1 MAAELLINLES
12 WANQGP
18 RQPPPPDL
26 QNPIN
31 ALSMDP
37 LWKTPAYQFGPGA
50 PSMMVRCWLDSTPPP
65 RPALRGLSWANRA
78 YRAVKQHLNTIKAL
92 QPSGIINPG

>member
-1 MAAELLINLES
+1 
-12 WANQGP
+12 
-18 RQPPPPDL
+18 
-26 QNPIN
+26 
-31 ALSMDP
+31 
-37 LWKTPAYQFGPGA
+37 
-50 PSMMVRCWLDSTPPP
+50 MMVRCWLDSTPPP